1 MKKSQ
6 IVRKNHEFQ
15 SIMGTRDQT
24 VSKFIVLYKRSNESG
39 LRVGISI
46 SKRFANAVNRNKYKR
61 KVKSILDNLNLWDK
75 KMDVVLIIR
84 KPFMQ
89 LSFEEMQKKVK
100 SIFERV

>member
-1 MKKSQ
+1 MLKTQ

-15 SIMGTRDQT
+15 SIINTRDQT
-24 VSKFIVLYKRSNESG
+24 VTKFIVLYKKENNSG

-46 SKRFANAVNRNKYKR
+46 SKKFANAVNRNKYRR
-61 KVKSILDNLNLWDK
+61 KVKSILDNLGLWDK
-75 KMDVVLIIR
+75 KLDVVLIVR

-89 LSFEEMQKKVK
+89 LSFEEMQKKIK